1 MAEERRE
8 KENWRQ
14 NGLWLIERLKAR
26 LEDRI
31 ILEDVEIE
39 VANNNEPQMTTD
51 HDIDGFLETETNQLI
66 ADKDAEEHKGDPEL
80 DITKPMT
87 SKLPKK

>member
-1 MAEERRE
+1 MAEERVE

-31 ILEDVEIE
+31 IIEDVEIE
-39 VANNNEPQMTTD
+39 VANNNDKPAETTD
-51 HDIDGFLETETNQLI
+51 HDIDGFLETEQNLLI
-66 ADKDAEEHKGDPEL
+66 VEKDED
-80 DITKPMT
+80 
-87 SKLPKK
+87 

>member
-39 VANNNEPQMTTD
+39 VANNN
-51 HDIDGFLETETNQLI
+51 
-66 ADKDAEEHKGDPEL
+66 
-80 DITKPMT
+80 
-87 SKLPKK
+87 

>member
-1 MAEERRE
+1 MAEERVE

-31 ILEDVEIE
+31 IVEDVEIE
-39 VANNNEPQMTTD
+39 VANNNDKPAETTD
-51 HDIDGFLETETNQLI
+51 HDIDGFLETEQNLLI
-66 ADKDAEEHKGDPEL
+66 VEKDED
-80 DITKPMT
+80 
-87 SKLPKK
+87 